1 MFSLLEEDDS
11 AKSSAGLS
19 AKPTSPGGTT
29 ITYISDPGYLA
40 SNEEMASSMHPR
52 RVVTERRTPMQRQPR
67 NRHDR
72 LQRIQ
77 LIGRVQ
83 LAYEQLKE
91 TMQRYHDDSP
101 RARAAVAAAKRRLSV
116 LNRALAI
123 IALEVAQQ
131 PA

>member
-1 MFSLLEEDDS
+1 MQP
-11 AKSSAGLS
+11 
-19 AKPTSPGGTT
+19 KPRSG
-29 ITYISDPGYLA
+29 D
-40 SNEEMASSMHPR
+40 
-52 RVVTERRTPMQRQPR
+52 
-67 NRHDR
+67 DR

-101 RARAAVAAAKRRLSV
+101 RARAAIAGAKRRLAI

-123 IALEVAQQ
+123 IALESARQ

>member
-1 MFSLLEEDDS
+1 MQ
-11 AKSSAGLS
+11 
-19 AKPTSPGGTT
+19 
-29 ITYISDPGYLA
+29 
-40 SNEEMASSMHPR
+40 
-52 RVVTERRTPMQRQPR
+52 PMPR
-67 NRHDR
+67 NRHSR

-83 LAYEQLKE
+83 LAYEQLKD

-101 RARAAVAAAKRRLSV
+101 RARAAIAAAKRRLAV

-123 IALEVAQQ
+123 IALEAASQ

>member
-1 MFSLLEEDDS
+1 
-11 AKSSAGLS
+11 
-19 AKPTSPGGTT
+19 
-29 ITYISDPGYLA
+29 
-40 SNEEMASSMHPR
+40 MHRLP
-52 RVVTERRTPMQRQPR
+52 PS
-67 NRHDR
+67 RHDR

-83 LAYEQLKE
+83 LAYEHLKD

-101 RARAAVAAAKRRLSV
+101 RARAAIAAAKQRLAV

-123 IALEVAQQ
+123 IALEAWQQ

>member
-1 MFSLLEEDDS
+1 MHSFP
-11 AKSSAGLS
+11 K
-19 AKPTSPGGTT
+19 
-29 ITYISDPGYLA
+29 A
-40 SNEEMASSMHPR
+40 S
-52 RVVTERRTPMQRQPR
+52 
-67 NRHDR
+67 DR

-101 RARAAVAAAKRRLSV
+101 RARAAIAAAKRRLAV

-123 IALEVAQQ
+123 IALEAASQ